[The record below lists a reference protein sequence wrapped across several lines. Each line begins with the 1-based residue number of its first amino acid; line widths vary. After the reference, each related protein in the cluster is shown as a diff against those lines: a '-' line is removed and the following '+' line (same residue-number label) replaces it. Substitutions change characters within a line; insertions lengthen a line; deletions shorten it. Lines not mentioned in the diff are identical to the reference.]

1 MFDATNASSYKAA
14 ERLIAEAA
22 ATNASHLALNSLRIA
37 QLPPSLAQLKQ
48 LESLEL
54 KQCPWLTDISI
65 LQSLPQLRNLVVQS
79 SRLIDIKP
87 LEALISLQSLD
98 LSGCEL
104 ISDLA
109 PLKVLTSLQS
119 LDLPGYGLIT
129 DLAPLKALT
138 SLQSFNMFGCK
149 HITDLVPLQTL
160 TNLKSIDFS
169 WSGSITDLTPLKA
182 LIGLHSVNLSGC
194 REITDFTPLQTLT
207 NLESL
212 DLSECREFTNLAS
225 LQALISLQ
233 SLNLAGCGKIAD
245 LTPLKALTSLHKLT
259 LSRCGEITDLTPLQT
274 LTNLK
279 SLSLNGGQIAD
290 LTALHSFTSLQSLYL
305 SDSEHVIDLTPL
317 KVFTSLQSLA
327 LPSSEDIIDL
337 TPLKALTSL
346 RSLDLSGCEEVVDL
360 TPLKSLV
367 NLQLL
372 NLGGCRRISNLFP
385 LQTLTALR
393 SLYLYGCNKI
403 TDLTP
408 LRKLVNLEALDL
420 SNCEQFTDITLLQ
433 TLVNLQSLDLSN
445 CEHITDLTPL
455 QTLTNLQSLYLS
467 GCKQTTD
474 MASVPAWKNLTMLH
488 LEGTNVSVNA
498 ELLENF
504 SQINRLSISRLQR
517 SEDLFVLPHLTD
529 LYRFSDNPPQ
539 FDGVPVELLDEH
551 ENLLDRLVPWQ
562 QDCIS
567 NGTVSVNEIKLF
579 ILGNGR
585 VGKTQLARRLQ
596 GMDFDNNVPS
606 THGIQLGRFKL
617 LSADREQPELNACLW
632 DFGGQDIYLGTHGL
646 FLDEQAIYVLAWN
659 PDQENDEEF
668 VENGVP
674 MRNRPIAYWLAYIQ
688 AHAGDDVPVIV
699 VQTQCDKVSDE
710 VNPPVPRDHR
720 FTQLRQCGS
729 SSQVG
734 HGLEQLWSQLHRAG
748 SLLRERHG
756 AIKIPKNWAAL
767 ADLAQTKHDE
777 GEKILSFSEFS
788 QHCSA
793 SHSIAPT
800 GLLADYLHRR
810 GKVFWREGAFDNNLI
825 LDQQWALQGIYA
837 LLTRD
842 QLLPMLRQQHGRFT
856 ATQLA
861 ATVWQ
866 NYKSSE
872 QALFLE
878 LMQQCG
884 TCFAVDN
891 AHYIAPELL
900 PPLQECK
907 NAVDRIWR
915 GAEAAATVKLS
926 YEFLHEGIVR
936 AMLCQIGE
944 KAGDAAVYW
953 RKGVCYYDL
962 GAGGAVRVSA
972 DWGMGQTVTQRGE
985 ISIEV
990 EGAQASTVAQHL
1002 VDSINSLRLREKPE
1016 VKWLKGEYRE
1026 KPDVE
1031 SRQTSAEPFEKI
1043 TPDPNLGG
1051 RASVTDKEN
1060 NFGMKSA
1067 VPQHIL
1073 SLATEWNSNHG
1084 GLSTFNRELCLALAK
1099 QGLTVCC
1106 AVASATKEEIGQA
1119 AGQGVTLI
1127 LANAT
1132 GDDTHAGLHRKLP
1145 LPVGFIPDAI
1155 IGHGRITGHAARSQQ
1170 VDHFTSAARIHFLH
1184 MAAGDIEWYK
1194 GKDDAAQ
1201 TSEERDAQE
1210 RNLMEGAAL
1219 VAAVGPRLERHAKD
1233 LLNGLEKEKRAKAIN
1248 FLPGFRNAEFHT
1260 AEHVKN
1266 KCLMLCRADDA
1277 QLKGVDIAAKALASI
1292 DRAQLKYAPE
1302 LVIRGAKSNTG
1313 TKLQQELSAEFIGLD
1328 VKVQEYTADSDVIDS
1343 DIRSTS
1349 LLLMPSRTEGFGL
1362 VALEALRLGTPIL
1375 VSSETGFAEM
1385 LESML
1390 APDELNHYVVDAPI
1404 NDHETAIKNWQEQIT
1419 FQLRDVDAAVERT
1432 KKLVELLERE
1442 LTWEKS
1448 CENLFQALS
1457 N

>member
-1 MFDATNASSYKAA
+1 
-14 ERLIAEAA
+14 
-22 ATNASHLALNSLRIA
+22 
-37 QLPPSLAQLKQ
+37 
-48 LESLEL
+48 
-54 KQCPWLTDISI
+54 
-65 LQSLPQLRNLVVQS
+65 
-79 SRLIDIKP
+79 
-87 LEALISLQSLD
+87 LQSLD

-104 ISDLA
+104 I
-109 PLKVLTSLQS
+109 
-119 LDLPGYGLIT
+119 
-129 DLAPLKALT
+129 
-138 SLQSFNMFGCK
+138 
-149 HITDLVPLQTL
+149 
-160 TNLKSIDFS
+160 
-169 WSGSITDLTPLKA
+169 TDLTHLEM
-182 LIGLHSVNLSGC
+182 LNSLHSLNMVGC
-194 REITDFTPLQTLT
+194 GRITDFAPFQTLT
-207 NLESL
+207 NLESIDLSWSENVTDRTPLKALTNLRSL

-233 SLNLAGCGKIAD
+233 LLNLAGCGKIAD
-245 LTPLKALTSLHKLT
+245 LKPLKALTGLNAVT
-259 LSRCGEITDLTPLQT
+259 LSGYGEITDITPLQT

-279 SLSLNGGQIAD
+279 SLCLEGEQIAD
-290 LTALHSFTSLQSLYL
+290 LTALQG
-305 SDSEHVIDLTPL
+305 
-317 KVFTSLQSLA
+317 FTSLQSLA
-327 LPSSEDIIDL
+327 ILGGEHITDIAPLKVLTGLQSLDLSGVGEIIDL
-337 TPLKALTSL
+337 TPLKTLTNL
-346 RSLDLSGCEEVVDL
+346 RSLDLSDCRKVADI
-360 TPLKSLV
+360 TPLESLV
-367 NLQLL
+367 NLQSL
-372 NLGGCRRISNLFP
+372 NLMWCREIFDLSP
-385 LQTLTALR
+385 LHILT
-393 SLYLYGCNKI
+393 SLLSLDLYHCNKI

-408 LRKLVNLEALDL
+408 LQE
-420 SNCEQFTDITLLQ
+420 
-433 TLVNLQSLDLSN
+433 LVNLQSLDLSS
-445 CEHITDLTPL
+445 CREITDLTPL
-455 QTLTNLQSLYLS
+455 QALTNLQSLNLS
-467 GCKQTTD
+467 NCEKITDLTPLQALTNLQSLNLSNCEKITDLTPLQAFTNLQSLNLSNCEKITDLTPLQALTNLQSLNLSDCKKITD
-474 MASVPAWKNLTMLH
+474 ITSVSDQKNLTSLH
-488 LEGTNVSVNA
+488 LKGTTVSVDA
-498 ELLENF
+498 GLLEKF
-504 SQINRLSISRLQR
+504 SQINFLSLSRLQR
-517 SEDLFVLPHLTD
+517 SEDLFVLPHLTY
-529 LYRFSDNPPQ
+529 LSCNSNNPPR
-539 FDGVPVELLDEH
+539 FDDVPVELLDTNQ
-551 ENLLDRLVPWQ
+551 NLLDRLVPWQ
-562 QDCIS
+562 QDCIN
-567 NGTVSVNEIKLF
+567 NGTASVNEIKLF

-617 LSADREQPELNACLW
+617 LSAEREQPELNACLW

-659 PDQENDEEF
+659 PEQENDEEF
-668 VENGVP
+668 MENGVP

-688 AHAGDDVPVIV
+688 AHAGDDVPIIV

-710 VNPPVPRDHR
+710 VNPLVPRDHR

-777 GEKILSFSEFS
+777 GEKILSFGEFS

-793 SHSIAPT
+793 SRSIAPT

-866 NYKSSE
+866 DYKSSE

-884 TCFAVDN
+884 TCFAVDDV
-891 AHYIAPELL
+891 HYIAPELL
-900 PPLQECK
+900 PPLQERK

-915 GAEAAATVKLS
+915 GAEAAASVKLR

-936 AMLCQIGE
+936 AMLCKIGR

-953 RKGVCYYDL
+953 RNGVCYYDL
-962 GAGGAVRVSA
+962 GAGGAVCVRA
-972 DWGMGQTVTQRGE
+972 DWDMEQTDTHRGE

-990 EGAQASTVAQHL
+990 EGGQASTVAQHL
-1002 VDSINSLRLREKPE
+1002 VDSISSLRLREKPE
-1016 VKWLKGEYRE
+1016 VQWLKGEYRE

-1031 SRQTSAEPFEKI
+1031 SRQASAGPFEKI
-1043 TPDPNLGG
+1043 APDPNLGG
-1051 RASVTDKEN
+1051 RASLTGEEN
-1060 NFGMKSA
+1060 NFCMKSA
-1067 VPQHIL
+1067 VPQRIL
-1073 SLATEWNSNHG
+1073 SMATEWNSNHG

-1106 AVASATKEEIGQA
+1106 AVTSATKEEIGQA
-1119 AGQGVTLI
+1119 AGQGVTLVV
-1127 LANAT
+1127 ANAT

-1145 LPVGFIPDAI
+1145 LPVGFTPDVI

-1201 TSEERDAQE
+1201 TSEDRDAQE

-1233 LLNGLEKEKRAKAIN
+1233 LLNGLEKEKRAKTIN
-1248 FLPGFRNAEFHT
+1248 FLPGFRNAESHT

-1277 QLKGVDIAAKALASI
+1277 ELKGVDIAAQTLANI
-1292 DRAQLKYAPE
+1292 DHLQLKYAPE
-1302 LVIRGAKSNTG
+1302 LVIRGATSNTG
-1313 TKLQQELSAEFIGLD
+1313 TKLQQELSAKYKGLD
-1328 VKVQEYTADSDVIDS
+1328 VKVQEYTADSGVIDG
-1343 DIRSTS
+1343 DIRSAS

-1385 LESML
+1385 LESLL
-1390 APDELNHYVVDAPI
+1390 APDELNHYVVDTPK
-1404 NDHETAIKNWQEQIT
+1404 NDHEAAIKNWQEQIT
-1419 FQLRDVDAAVERT
+1419 FQLRDVGAAVERT
-1432 KKLVELLERE
+1432 KKLVELLEIE